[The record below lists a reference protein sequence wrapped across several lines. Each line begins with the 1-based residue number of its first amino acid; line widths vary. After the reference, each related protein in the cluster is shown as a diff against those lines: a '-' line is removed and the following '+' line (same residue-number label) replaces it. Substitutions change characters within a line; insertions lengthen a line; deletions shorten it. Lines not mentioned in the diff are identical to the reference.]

1 MTVTRFSWVLL
12 WLTTLWVVLWGSVT
26 FANVAGGVVVAT
38 AKFDDEVRE
47 LRERGID
54 TAFNLY
60 TEAGTGFAHH
70 VSKVFHQQR
79 PDLDGRLRRHDAEES

>member
-1 MTVTRFSWVLL
+1 MQRRSY
-12 WLTTLWVVLWGSVT
+12 
-26 FANVAGGVVVAT
+26 NGVVVAN

-70 VSKVFHQQR
+70 VSNVFNQQR
-79 PDLDGRLRRHDAEES
+79 PDLHGAFIRRDAPEA

>member
-1 MTVTRFSWVLL
+1 M
-12 WLTTLWVVLWGSVT
+12 
-26 FANVAGGVVVAT
+26 AT

-70 VSKVFHQQR
+70 VSNVFHQQR
-79 PDLDGRLRRHDAEES
+79 PDLDGNFRHREAEEI